1 MVLGSKQ
8 NEVTLAS
15 LVGYEPS
22 LSEASHEAHEALFTH
37 PLDGASIPK
46 LQQKKR
52 FPSLA
57 SLRAQKAALTSD
69 NAAGAVHEEDG
80 CRCKKF
86 LGPMGRPDEV
96 ERAADTLTLEEEL
109 PTVPTQ
115 GAHLAGAAALGLR
128 KSATHC
134 QKTLSIPHKVMQAA
148 LSDGASS
155 TKVSQAVKVPMKPRP
170 PSAAP
175 AATGN
180 GKRPIPNK
188 MQVLIVPASC

>member
-22 LSEASHEAHEALFTH
+22 LFEASDEAHEALFTH

-46 LQQKKR
+46 LPQKKR

-57 SLRAQKAALTSD
+57 SLRAQKAVLTSD
-69 NAAGAVHEEDG
+69 NAAGAVHEEYG
-80 CRCKKF
+80 CRCKKI
-86 LGPMGRPDEV
+86 LGPMGQSDEV
-96 ERAADTLTLEEEL
+96 ERAANTLTLEEEV
-109 PTVPTQ
+109 PTVRTQ

-128 KSATHC
+128 KSATHR
-134 QKTLSIPHKVMQAA
+134 QKTPSIPHKVMQAV

-155 TKVSQAVKVPMKPRP
+155 TKVSQAVKVPMNPRP
-170 PSAAP
+170 PSAPP

-180 GKRPIPNK
+180 GKRPIPNI